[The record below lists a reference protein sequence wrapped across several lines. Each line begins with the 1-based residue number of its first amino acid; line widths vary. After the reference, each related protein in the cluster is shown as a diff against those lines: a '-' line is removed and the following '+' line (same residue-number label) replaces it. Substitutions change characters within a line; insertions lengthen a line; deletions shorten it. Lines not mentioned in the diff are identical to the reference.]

1 MESPDPLVILNQPIV
16 NYKLKPVKDTRRKII
31 KTSST
36 IVYVVQEGPWT
47 ATPAQ
52 MIVES
57 IGQN

>member
-47 ATPAQ
+47 ATPDP
-52 MIVES
+52 IKVKET
-57 IGQN
+57 GQN